1 VFGLFSQTRELSNAQ
16 LRAGS
21 GRTIAGFVAI
31 LVATRLRQ
39 NRLLRRP
46 TPMAVGVGNR
56 PLTIRDFCYGSITN
70 PTAAS
75 TEPRPR

>member
-39 NRLLRRP
+39 NRLRRP
-46 TPMAVGVGNR
+46 TPMVVGVGDR

-70 PTAAS
+70 PPAAS